1 MKKVLFTIALLTM
14 AGSMVAMQDATAP
27 KDETPAMT
35 LNKETT
41 QQQEPTSAVVAV
53 PAKQSGK
60 LTRVAKSPVT
70 RAFTLGALVE
80 QGCERALGMER
91 KNAVY
96 VGAGTAVF
104 VLVAPWTCSKVK
116 GLFTKKA
123 AATAPASVE
132 EKTK

>member
-1 MKKVLFTIALLTM
+1 MKKVMFTIALLTI
-14 AGSMVAMQDATAP
+14 AGSMLAMQDVAAL
-27 KDETPAMT
+27 KGETPVVTSEPSEGAS
-35 LNKETT
+35 LNQEIT
-41 QQQEPTSAVVAV
+41 QQQELKRVEV
-53 PAKQSGK
+53 KKSGK

-70 RAFTLGALVE
+70 HAFAFGALVE
-80 QGCERALGMER
+80 QGCERTLGMER

-123 AATAPASVE
+123 AES
-132 EKTK
+132 TK